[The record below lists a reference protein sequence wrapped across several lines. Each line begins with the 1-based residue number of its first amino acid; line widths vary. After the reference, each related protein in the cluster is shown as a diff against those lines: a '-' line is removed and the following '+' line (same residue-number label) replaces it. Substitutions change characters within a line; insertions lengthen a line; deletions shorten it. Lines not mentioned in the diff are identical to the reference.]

1 MLVTLV
7 ALRYDG
13 NLLKVSADGL
23 YDKQAVLRRFCMQI
37 GHLLQQRGGPGETL
51 IESAG
56 CRSFRLHSHFKTNL
70 ICIACK
76 DSQKR
81 E

>member
-1 MLVTLV
+1 M
-7 ALRYDG
+7 ACMM
-13 NLLKVSADGL
+13 
-23 YDKQAVLRRFCMQI
+23 KQAVLRGFSMHI
-37 GHLLQQRGGPGETL
+37 GHLLQQRGRPGETL

-70 ICIACK
+70 IFIVCK

-81 E
+81 EWASIRMASRCR